1 MKQLKGE
8 AEAAEEDAKSLHAQI
23 QQYDVLIETAQKTLK
38 VRETSFYHQLVRM
51 KGVAFWQFLFLFCVV
66 FPGNVADIFFEF
78 QKNVLEP
85 RSTLTGSLGGSTAR
99 FAGHILLAA
108 KMHFNVRS
116 AS

>member
-23 QQYDVLIETAQKTLK
+23 QQYDILIETAQKTLK

-51 KGVAFWQFLFLFCVV
+51 KGVAFWQILFLFCVV
-66 FPGNVADIFFEF
+66 FPGNVAGIFFEF
-78 QKNVLEP
+78 QKKCVGAALDTD
-85 RSTLTGSLGGSTAR
+85 RFFRGSTAR
-99 FAGHILLAA
+99 FAGHILFAA